1 MVKSRSSALL
11 SVVLVFLSG
20 ALVGAVANRLYMV
33 NTVSSNGVNVS
44 PRPDRNPEEARK
56 HLIAEMQ
63 SEVKLDGK
71 QVKELETIYD
81 HTREQFLEMHQRWN
95 GESRAAWDKQTE
107 EIKAMLRP
115 DQEPLFDQ
123 LRAKHDAERKA
134 RHKGDKGEK
143 SDRK

>member
-20 ALVGAVANRLYMV
+20 ALVGAVANRLYMTS
-33 NTVSSNGVNVS
+33 TVLSLGPNVA
-44 PRPDRNPEEARK
+44 PRPDRNPEDVRK
-56 HLIAEMQ
+56 HLVAEMRA
-63 SEVKLDGK
+63 EVKLDDQ
-71 QVKELETIYD
+71 QVKQLETIYD
-81 HTREQFLEMHQRWN
+81 HTREQFNEMHQRWN
-95 GESRAAWDKQTE
+95 GESQAARDKQTE

-115 DQEPLFDQ
+115 GQVALFDQ

-134 RHKGDKGEK
+134 RHKGDK